1 MKVKLLII
9 AFSPLHRDPRVHR
22 QIVFLQDHNI
32 FDITTAG
39 YTASKMP
46 DLNFVRIELAER
58 KNIKDKLLTGIKLKL
73 GFFEKYY
80 WNNDSVISAISQLK
94 GFDFDIIIAN
104 DINTL
109 PVALYLAKSNGAKVL
124 IDCHE
129 YTPREYDDQFKFS
142 FFFKKYWDY
151 ICRTFL
157 PKADMFTTVCGTI
170 ADEYQKNY
178 GGDWEVI
185 TNAPFYAD
193 LNPKPV
199 ENNKIRIIHHGGLN
213 PTRNIEK
220 MIKLIDLL
228 DDRFKLDFMFV
239 NSDPGYLS
247 KLKIIAK
254 NNSRICFRDPVPM
267 TEIAR
272 TINHYDIG
280 LYLLPP
286 AGFNNQM
293 ALPNKFFEFIQA
305 RLALAI
311 WPSPEMAKIT
321 KEYNCGV
328 VSDDFSVKSMAKTMN
343 ALTSEDI
350 MHYKM
355 NSDKAAV
362 SLCAE
367 KNGEILN
374 RLVSTLLS

>member
-1 MKVKLLII
+1 MELLII
-9 AFSPLHRDPRVHR
+9 SFSPLHRDPRVYR
-22 QIVFLQDHNI
+22 QLIFFKDDLEFNLNI
-32 FDITTAG
+32 TAAG
-39 YTASKMP
+39 YTDP
-46 DLNFVRIELAER
+46 NIEGVKYVKVKSYR
-58 KNIKDKLLTGIKLKL
+58 PNILEKLFYGITLKLKR
-73 GFFEKYY
+73 FEQFY
-80 WNNDSVISAISQLK
+80 WNNESVKDAMLSLK
-94 GFDFDIIIAN
+94 GKHFDIIIAN

-109 PVALYLAKSNGAKVL
+109 PLAVLLSKDTNAKVL
-124 IDCHE
+124 LDCHE
-129 YTPREYDDQFKFS
+129 YTPGEFDDRFTFNFFLKEY
-142 FFFKKYWDY
+142 YDY
-151 ICRTFL
+151 ICSTYI
-157 PKADMFTTVCGTI
+157 PIVDSKTTVCQSI
-170 ADEYQKNY
+170 ADEYKKKY
-178 GGDWEVI
+178 EGEWHVI
-185 TNAPFYAD
+185 TNAPFYEKLD
-193 LNPKPV
+193 PKPV
-199 ENNKIRIIHHGGLN
+199 QNNKIRIIHHGGLN

-311 WPSPEMAKIT
+311 WPSTEMAKIT

-355 NSDKAAV
+355 NSDKAAL